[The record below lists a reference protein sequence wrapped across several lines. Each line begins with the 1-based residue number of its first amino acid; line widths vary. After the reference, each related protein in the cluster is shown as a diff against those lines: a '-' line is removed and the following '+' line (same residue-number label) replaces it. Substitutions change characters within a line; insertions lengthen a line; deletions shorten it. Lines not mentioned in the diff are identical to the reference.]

1 MRGKIIINFMS
12 CNKIWACSESK
23 YIQAYIIFDPSV
35 PQSSRIQNIF
45 GLNYISWNFIF
56 YQSIE
61 LKTKITNLK
70 STSTKIN
77 YDIDVFIQ
85 YSKLTIWTFKKPMK
99 IHILCLDTGFY
110 WYGFTNGNVLHWG
123 FFHAWNNILFNS
135 FRVYNYMST

>member
-1 MRGKIIINFMS
+1 MS

-45 GLNYISWNFIF
+45 GLYFISWNFIF

-70 STSTKIN
+70 SKTLTKIN
-77 YDIDVFIQ
+77 YDIDFFIE
-85 YSKLTIWTFKKPMK
+85 YSKLTIWTFKKPRK
-99 IHILCLDTGFY
+99 IHCFLIL
-110 WYGFTNGNVLHWG
+110 GFTDTASQMWMYCTEH
-123 FFHAWNNILFNS
+123 FFTLKILFCLILSEYTITCPHNIS
-135 FRVYNYMST
+135 CGIF